1 MNTYKRL
8 KNKILTKNELDDIL
22 LQIREKVLTIGFTNG
37 CFDILHKGHI
47 RYLADASD
55 LADVFI
61 IGLNSDSSVKRLKGP
76 NRPLQDQESR
86 AISLSALVFIDYVV
100 MFGED
105 TPLELLKIIRPNIL
119 VKGGD
124 YQVETIVGYDLVTSY
139 GGKVITLPLVK
150 GYSTTTIIKKI
161 SSGNL

>member
-1 MNTYKRL
+1 
-8 KNKILTKNELDDIL
+8 
-22 LQIREKVLTIGFTNG
+22 
-37 CFDILHKGHI
+37 
-47 RYLADASD
+47 
-55 LADVFI
+55 
-61 IGLNSDSSVKRLKGP
+61 
-76 NRPLQDQESR
+76 
-86 AISLSALVFIDYVV
+86 